1 MLLIRM
7 SPIKTALLST
17 KIQNSDNTHELCM
30 HLYERKIGTIRTAS
44 SKKRMQVYLVLIPR
58 LIKTYAPPLS

>member
-1 MLLIRM
+1 M

-30 HLYERKIGTIRTAS
+30 HLYERKIEDFISEQGHR
-44 SKKRMQVYLVLIPR
+44 KKRM
-58 LIKTYAPPLS
+58 